1 MAAHTEGPSA
11 EPSAP
16 GPQAQRTQN
25 LATALRAAAAW
36 AAEQVGGGLC
46 LVFAAAPGDDASD
59 SAARLRAA
67 AGFASAQAARDAAQV
82 LLPQV
87 HQTLGGTATR
97 QIDPPA
103 ALAERAKAGLRLFPL
118 VFEDRV
124 HGVLAVGSATPLEPG
139 CGELLAT
146 VAAQLAVRLDHARLV
161 EELARH
167 RAAAADPADSGKGEE
182 LLKLSEALF
191 AQDIEL
197 LRNNEK
203 LGKIE
208 KLKNDFIEKM
218 SRELRTP
225 LNSIIEAIIGVLT
238 GENESLSEPAK
249 ASLRQALDDG
259 TAFLRTLQNILDLW
273 RIKQRE
279 LPVEIQDM
287 NFPEMI
293 DEAIFSVQDTIGKK
307 QLSVSQRLHQPLPE
321 DPVGP
326 REAGPDRLPAARQR
340 GALHAAGPDR
350 DRGEGRGRA
359 ADVQR
364 EGHRHRDLPGRPAV
378 HLRRVLSG
386 RRQRFAA
393 LAGRR
398 ARAHA
403 GARSDH
409 PAGGRGLGLE
419 RGRDRNP
426 RQLPDPGAA
435 GRLGGYG
442 AGIARA
448 SALRYGAGIAGAS
461 ASARLWLAARFA
473 CGER

>member
-11 EPSAP
+11 APSVP

-36 AAEQVGGGLC
+36 SAEQVGGGLC
-46 LVFAAAPGDDASD
+46 LVFAAAPGDVAAD

-67 AGFASAQAARDAAQV
+67 AGFSSAQAARDAARV
-82 LLPQV
+82 LLPEVQ
-87 HQTLGGTATR
+87 QTLGGTASR

-118 VFEDRV
+118 VFEDRM

-161 EELARH
+161 EELARQ
-167 RAAAADPADSGKGEE
+167 RAAMADPADPGKGEE

-249 ASLRQALDDG
+249 TSLRQALDDG

-307 QLSVSQRLHQPLPE
+307 QLSVSQRLHQPFPKIRSDLAKLGQIVFLLLDNAVRFTPQGQIEIAAKVE
-321 DPVGP
+321 DGQLMCSVKDTGIGICPDDQQFIFDEFYQVDDSASP
-326 REAGPDRLPAARQR
+326 RSR
-340 GALHAAGPDR
+340 GA
-350 DRGEGRGRA
+350 
-359 ADVQR
+359 
-364 EGHRHRDLPGRPAV
+364 
-378 HLRRVLSG
+378 
-386 RRQRFAA
+386 
-393 LAGRR
+393 
-398 ARAHA
+398 
-403 GARSDH
+403 
-409 PAGGRGLGLE
+409 GLGLTLV
-419 RGRDRNP
+419 RDLITLLEGEVSVSSEVGIGTRFSFRIP
-426 RQLPDPGAA
+426 VQLA
-435 GRLGGYG
+435 G
-442 AGIARA
+442 
-448 SALRYGAGIAGAS
+448 
-461 ASARLWLAARFA
+461 
-473 CGER
+473 